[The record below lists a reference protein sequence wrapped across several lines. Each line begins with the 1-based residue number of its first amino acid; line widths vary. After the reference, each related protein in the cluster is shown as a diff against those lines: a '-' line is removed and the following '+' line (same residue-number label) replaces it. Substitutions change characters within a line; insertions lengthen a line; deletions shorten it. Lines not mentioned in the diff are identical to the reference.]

1 MRSFGQLQGCD
12 TNASRIGG
20 SRTLAIL
27 TALGSLLM
35 LGGCITENIT
45 LDLGIPV
52 AYRESAKPQPYK
64 PPPLDWWRG
73 FRTKEL
79 IWLMEEAQTANF
91 DVAAAVAR
99 IVQADAQAKIA
110 SAPLYP
116 SIGLQANATRT
127 RTSQANGGGGRSEHV
142 SYTTALGGANGG
154 AASYQIDFWG
164 KNHALSRAAEHTA
177 VASRFDRDVVNLTAL
192 VAVAT
197 AYFLVAEGQER
208 LRLTRQNVAASQ
220 RILNLIK
227 ERFEA
232 GTASAL
238 NVAQQE
244 TLVNQLRASIP
255 PLDEQVRQNKATL
268 ALLIGRAP
276 ALTTIRGTSLY
287 SIGIPQVTPGMPSE
301 LMLQRPDIR
310 EAEEALA
317 SAGASVQA
325 ARAAFYPTITLTGTY
340 GVMSMALKNLFTPQA
355 IFYNI
360 AASLTQPIFDG
371 FTLEGLL
378 ESAKGRQIELLN
390 DYRKAVISGFTDV
403 EHALVA
409 VADTTETE
417 RLQRDVVAASQ
428 RAYDLSVNQFREGT
442 IDLINLLQTQQTL
455 FTAQDTLIQDRT
467 NRLAAVLSLFQALG
481 GGWLPPPAPGVVAT
495 SR

>member
-1 MRSFGQLQGCD
+1 MRSFGQLQGRIS
-12 TNASRIGG
+12 NASGIGAV
-20 SRTLAIL
+20 RTVAVL
-27 TALGSLLM
+27 TAFGSLLM
-35 LGGCITENIT
+35 LGGCISEKVT

-52 AYRESAKPQPYK
+52 AYRESPKPQSYK
-64 PPPLDWWRG
+64 PPPLDWWRS

-110 SAPLYP
+110 SAALYP
-116 SIGLQANATRT
+116 EIGLQANAVRT
-127 RTSQANGGGGRSEHV
+127 RASRANGGSGRAERVTYTAGFGGP
-142 SYTTALGGANGG
+142 NGG
-154 AASYQIDFWG
+154 AASYQLDFFG
-164 KNHALSRAAEHTA
+164 RNHALSRAAEHTA

-208 LRLTRQNVAASQ
+208 LRLARRNVAASE
-220 RILNLIK
+220 RILNLI
-227 ERFEA
+227 RQRAQA
-232 GTASAL
+232 GTASDL

-255 PLDEQVRQNKATL
+255 PFDELVRQNKATL

-276 ALTTIRGTSLY
+276 ALTNIRGTALY
-287 SIGIPQVTPGMPSE
+287 GIAIPQVTAGMPSE
-301 LMLQRPDIR
+301 LMIQRPDIR

-317 SAGASVQA
+317 SAGASVEA

-340 GVMSMALKNLFTPQA
+340 GVVSTALKNLFTPQA
-355 IFYNI
+355 IFYTI
-360 AASLTQPIFDG
+360 AAGLTQPIFDG
-371 FTLEGLL
+371 FNLEGQL
-378 ESAKGRQIELLN
+378 ENAKGRQIELLN
-390 DYRKAVISGFTDV
+390 DYRKSIISGFTDV

-409 VADTTETE
+409 VTDTTETE
-417 RLQRDVVAASQ
+417 RLQREVVSASQ
-428 RAYDLSVNQFREGT
+428 RAYDLSVMQFQEGT

-467 NRLAAVLSLFQALG
+467 ARLNAVLSLYQALG
-481 GGWLPPPAPGVVAT
+481 GGWLPPPAPGVLAT